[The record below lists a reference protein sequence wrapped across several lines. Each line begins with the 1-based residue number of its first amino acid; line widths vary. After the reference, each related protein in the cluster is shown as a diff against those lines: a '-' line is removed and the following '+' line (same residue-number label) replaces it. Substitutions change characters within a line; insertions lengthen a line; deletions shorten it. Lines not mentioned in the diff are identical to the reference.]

1 MKPDRAPLKS
11 DAHTTRRDASM
22 TPFWLPVAV
31 LGMLATVAACN
42 TMEGAGEDI
51 EAAGDAIQDAA
62 DGD

>member
-1 MKPDRAPLKS
+1 MKSHRAPCQS
-11 DAHTTRRDASM
+11 DAQAIRRTAST

-31 LGMLATVAACN
+31 LAMLATVAACN

>member
-1 MKPDRAPLKS
+1 MKSHCAPSRS
-11 DAHTTRRDASM
+11 DAHAGDRTAST
-22 TPFWLPVAV
+22 TPFWVPVAV
-31 LGMLATVAACN
+31 LAMLATVAACN

>member
-1 MKPDRAPLKS
+1 MHPHRAS
-11 DAHTTRRDASM
+11 CESRAQATRRSAS
-22 TPFWLPVAV
+22 TTLFWLPAAV
-31 LGMLATVAACN
+31 LAMLATVAACN